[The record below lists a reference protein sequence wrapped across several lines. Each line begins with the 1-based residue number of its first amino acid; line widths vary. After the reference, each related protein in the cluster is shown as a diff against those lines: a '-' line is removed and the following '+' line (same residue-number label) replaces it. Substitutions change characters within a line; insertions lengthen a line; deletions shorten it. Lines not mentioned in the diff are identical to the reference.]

1 VDVVTTLSVVIPTTG
16 RPELAYAVSS
26 ARCVA
31 DEVIVVCDGYNH
43 GPVEG
48 ADVTVCGAYGA
59 PGLAR
64 NAAAPYV
71 TTEWV
76 GFLDDDD
83 ALVPDVYRATIE
95 QLREADMVIT
105 LMNDPDLGNIPKIGL
120 PIMHGNVGISFA
132 VRSDLF
138 RQEPFIAGPP
148 FTMRGEDF
156 EYVRRYMDKQR
167 AVCVS
172 DAVGYIVLPQEART

>member
-1 VDVVTTLSVVIPTTG
+1 MTTLSVVIPTTG
-16 RPELAYAVSS
+16 RAELAYAVSS
-26 ARCVA
+26 ARCAA

-43 GPVEG
+43 GPIEG

-71 TTEWV
+71 TSEFV

-83 ALVPDVYRATIE
+83 ALVPDVYRSTIDN
-95 QLREADMVIT
+95 LSAADLIIT
-105 LMNDPDLGNIPKIGL
+105 MMDCPDLGLIPKIGL

-132 VRSDLF
+132 VRADLF

-156 EYVRRYMDKQR
+156 EYVRRFMDKQR